1 MSITNVRTII
11 EEMLKKMGISYDA
24 VEMQDGGNLPG
35 AKFLV
40 KTNDSGILIGN
51 KGETLTALNFLV
63 RRIIEKQF
71 PGEDNQYHFFIDVN
85 DYQTMRIKEIHKLA
99 DMFAGRARSF
109 KHKAEMPPASSYER
123 MVVHAYFAET
133 PDITTESAGIG
144 KDRHVVL
151 AYTEGEEHKEE
162 F

>member
-1 MSITNVRTII
+1 MSITAVRTTI
-11 EEMLKKMGISYDA
+11 EELLSKMGVSYEA

-35 AKFLV
+35 AKFLI

-63 RRIIEKQF
+63 RRIIEKQTQD
-71 PGEDNQYHFFIDVN
+71 ENHHFFIDVN

-99 DMFAGRARSF
+99 DMFAGRVRSF
-109 KHKAEMPPASSYER
+109 KHHVEMPPASSYER
-123 MVVHAYFAET
+123 MVVHSYFANT
-133 PDITTESAGIG
+133 SDIATESAGFG
-144 KDRHVVL
+144 KERHVVL
-151 AYTEGEEHKEE
+151 SYNEGEQNKEE